1 MVTVMTVAV
10 AVAGV
15 VAVVAAVA
23 TVATATATVASVIG
37 SVHDARVMVRA
48 RASESHKA
56 GMRVG
61 SIGPSASTSRV
72 QLPPPAMRNDAA
84 QPSRE
89 IAKAA
94 RQSYDATSV

>member
-10 AVAGV
+10 AVAVV

-23 TVATATATVASVIG
+23 TVATATATVAT
-37 SVHDARVMVRA
+37 
-48 RASESHKA
+48 A
-56 GMRVG
+56 GVG
-61 SIGPSASTSRV
+61 DRISRV